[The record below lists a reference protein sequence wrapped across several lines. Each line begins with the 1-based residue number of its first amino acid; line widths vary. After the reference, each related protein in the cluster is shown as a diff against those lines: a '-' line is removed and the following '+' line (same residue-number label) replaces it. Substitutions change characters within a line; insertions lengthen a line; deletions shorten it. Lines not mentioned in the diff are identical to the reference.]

1 MIRGLTEALKLVL
14 CLEKDVI
21 KQAIENILD
30 RYSVDPSDK
39 ERLTELALKILTL
52 TKEESHSPS
61 ELRDLVI
68 ELALENARSNV

>member
-1 MIRGLTEALKLVL
+1 VL
-14 CLEKDVI
+14 CLDEDII
-21 KQAIENILD
+21 KRAIENILN
-30 RYSVDPSDK
+30 RYSVDPSEK

-52 TKEESHSPS
+52 AKEESHSPS

>member
-1 MIRGLTEALKLVL
+1 LVF
-14 CLEKDVI
+14 CLDEDII
-21 KQAIENILD
+21 KRAIENLLD

-39 ERLTELALKILTL
+39 ECLTELALKIIAL

-68 ELALENARSNV
+68 ELALEKTRSNV

>member
-1 MIRGLTEALKLVL
+1 MIRGLTESLKLVL
-14 CLEKDVI
+14 CLEKDVV

-39 ERLTELALKILTL
+39 ERLAKLALKILTL
-52 TKEESHSPS
+52 TKESHSPS

-68 ELALENARSNV
+68 ELALENARSNL

>member
-1 MIRGLTEALKLVL
+1 
-14 CLEKDVI
+14 VI
-21 KQAIENILD
+21 QQAIENILD

-52 TKEESHSPS
+52 TKEDHSPS